1 MNYSI
6 TSVSMNNECR
16 MPPCTRFSARC
27 GGLRKLKECHPAQ
40 NLIENLAWKWT
51 KWHSI
56 FCHVLSTG
64 QRWDRSSLFAT
75 SMGIPH
81 IQIFGK
87 IYYKL
92 DARVWAKKKESDL
105 IETQFIVFLVQT
117 LTNGRLFDS
126 RGLHSKGAHQQWNK
140 FFYIF
145 FSKKMMLKLWQMSPI
160 E

>member
-1 MNYSI
+1 MQDASLYA
-6 TSVSMNNECR
+6 V
-16 MPPCTRFSARC
+16 FWARY
-27 GGLRKLKECHPAQ
+27 GGLRKLKECLSSSTKF
-40 NLIENLAWKWT
+40 NWKFVM
-51 KWHSI
+51 KVQQKLHSI
-56 FCHVLSTG
+56 FYHLLSTS
-64 QRWDRSSLFAT
+64 QRWDRSPLLAT
-75 SMGIPH
+75 SMSIPH

-126 RGLHSKGAHQQWNK
+126 RCLHSKGAHQQWNK

-145 FSKKMMLKLWQMSPI
+145 FSKKLGLNCGKCRL
-160 E
+160 

>member
-1 MNYSI
+1 
-6 TSVSMNNECR
+6 
-16 MPPCTRFSARC
+16 
-27 GGLRKLKECHPAQ
+27 
-40 NLIENLAWKWT
+40 
-51 KWHSI
+51 
-56 FCHVLSTG
+56 
-64 QRWDRSSLFAT
+64 
-75 SMGIPH
+75 MGIPH

-126 RGLHSKGAHQQWNK
+126 IGLHSEGAHQQWNK

-145 FSKKMMLKLWQMSPI
+145 FFEEDGLKLWQMLPV